1 MAENVSWIFELTV
14 DPQRLDEL
22 KALLETVVSSI
33 KSSEPGTLNYEWS
46 VDAAHATVHVYERY
60 QDSSAV
66 LSHLASF
73 RAKFGDRFRQVV
85 KPARLVVY
93 GSPDPQVK
101 SALASLNP
109 VYMSPLD
116 GFQR

>member
-1 MAENVSWIFELTV
+1 MAENVYWMFELTV
-14 DPQRLDEL
+14 NPQWLDEL
-22 KALLETVVSSI
+22 KALLEAMVSSI
-33 KSSEPGTLNYEWS
+33 QSSEPGTLNYEWS
-46 VDAAHATVHVYERY
+46 VDAAHTTVHVYERY

>member
-60 QDSSAV
+60 QDSAAA
-66 LSHLASF
+66 LTHLASF
-73 RAKFGDRFRQVV
+73 RAKFGERLFQVV

-93 GSPDPQVK
+93 GSPDAQVK
-101 SALASLNP
+101 SALARLNP
-109 VYMSPLD
+109 VYMSPLG

>member
-1 MAENVSWIFELTV
+1 MAENVSWVFELTV
-14 DPQRLDEL
+14 NPQRLDDL

-46 VDAAHATVHVYERY
+46 VDAAHGTVHAYERY
-60 QDSSAV
+60 QDSAAA

-73 RAKFGDRFRQVV
+73 RAKFGDRLFQVV

-101 SALASLNP
+101 SALARLNP
-109 VYMSPLD
+109 VYMSPLG